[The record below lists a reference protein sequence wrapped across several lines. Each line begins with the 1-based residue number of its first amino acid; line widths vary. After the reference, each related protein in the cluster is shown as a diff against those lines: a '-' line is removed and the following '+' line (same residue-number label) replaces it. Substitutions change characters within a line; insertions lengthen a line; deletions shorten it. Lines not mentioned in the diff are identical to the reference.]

1 MIMALRSGQLAK
13 LAGVNTETLRFYE
26 RKGLLPTPPRSAS
39 GYREY
44 PDETVRR
51 LEFIGRAKDLGFSLS
66 EVGELLELRVR
77 DHTTCAELRARAQDK
92 LEDVHRKI
100 AELKRLERGLE
111 NLIVSCSGRG
121 PASSCPILDY
131 LDGKG

>member
-77 DHTTCAELRARAQDK
+77 DLTTCAELRARAQDK

-131 LDGKG
+131 LDGQG

>member
-13 LAGVNTETLRFYE
+13 LAGINTETLRFYE

-77 DHTTCAELRARAQDK
+77 DLTTCAELRARAQDK

-131 LDGKG
+131 LDGQG